1 MAKVTIAGNS
11 YVITSAVSMA
21 DLETVK
27 KYRPSALAI
36 TDPETKET
44 LFRVG
49 ISTYTSTETGID
61 ASSISDYGVSFG
73 GVSNDDAKLATAT
86 LSIPADVEDAKEYV
100 LDKAG
105 LALVN
110 LEKVEADIA
119 EVLADIQ
126 AERNSIAESI
136 KVSV

>member
-1 MAKVTIAGNS
+1 MAKTTIAGNS

-27 KYRPSALAI
+27 KYRPSALTI
-36 TDPETKET
+36 TDQETNEA
-44 LFRVG
+44 LFKIG
-49 ISTYTSTETGID
+49 LGSN
-61 ASSISDYGVSFG
+61 SISDYGICFG

-86 LSIPADVEDAKEYV
+86 LPIPTDVEDAKEYV

-110 LEKVEADIA
+110 LEKLEAEIA
-119 EVLADIQ
+119 EVLADIRT
-126 AERNSIAESI
+126 ERNSIAESI
-136 KVSV
+136 AVIV

>member
-1 MAKVTIAGNS
+1 MAKVTIAGSS

-49 ISTYTSTETGID
+49 TGTS
-61 ASSISDYGVSFG
+61 SMSDYGISFG
-73 GVSNDDAKLATAT
+73 GASNDEAKLATAT
-86 LSIPADVEDAKEYV
+86 LPIPTDAEDAKEYV

-110 LEKVEADIA
+110 LEKVEGEIA
-119 EVLADIQ
+119 ETLDDIHS
-126 AERNSIAESI
+126 ERKSIAESI
-136 KVSV
+136 TVSV

>member
-11 YVITSAVSMA
+11 YVITSVVSMA

-27 KYRPSALAI
+27 KYRSSALAI

-44 LFRVG
+44 TFRVG
-49 ISTYTSTETGID
+49 IGTS
-61 ASSISDYGVSFG
+61 SLNDYGVSFG
-73 GVSNDDAKLATAT
+73 GVTNNDAKLATAT
-86 LSIPADVEDAKEYV
+86 LSIPADVEDAKAYV

-110 LEKVEADIA
+110 LEKVEAEIA
-119 EVLADIQ
+119 ETLGEIS
-126 AERNSIAESI
+126 AERESIAESI
-136 KVSV
+136 TVSV